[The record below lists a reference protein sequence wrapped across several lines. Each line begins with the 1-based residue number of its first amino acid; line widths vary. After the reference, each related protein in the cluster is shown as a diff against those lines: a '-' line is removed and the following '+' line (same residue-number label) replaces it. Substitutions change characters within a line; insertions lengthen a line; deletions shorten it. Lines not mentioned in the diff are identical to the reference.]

1 MDIKSF
7 AEAHLVSLNRLKSLS
22 DNSAGSLAATWA
34 AQQAHLRMTAM
45 PASLSAMD
53 SIVKRVEEDQA
64 RYRALHSPMHAQ
76 IGQLMAADQARALKM
91 TDLVGL
97 TPSAWESVQQL
108 NRFADYARL
117 GNQFRDIIDRMG
129 ARTAG
134 VPEWLIEVEKSEAR
148 TRRLIE
154 SVLGARHEVE
164 RADWAMLEQGLEAV
178 EVAIQE
184 LPVLADVAREPTQ
197 KRTNLKLDLST
208 MLALASF
215 LLALLAYLE
224 VLEQSA
230 FARSQAAKDE
240 IASEIDLAEQR
251 EFRARVA
258 ASLEILARSAASQ
271 QEYIVGP
278 RGARLKSAISRGS
291 LIITLEPDQRVLL
304 LEQQGRW
311 VRVRCLNNDELE
323 GWTLKH
329 YLTRQ

>member
-1 MDIKSF
+1 
-7 AEAHLVSLNRLKSLS
+7 
-22 DNSAGSLAATWA
+22 
-34 AQQAHLRMTAM
+34 
-45 PASLSAMD
+45 
-53 SIVKRVEEDQA
+53 
-64 RYRALHSPMHAQ
+64 
-76 IGQLMAADQARALKM
+76 M

-134 VPEWLIEVEKSEAR
+134 VPEWLIEVEESEAR